1 MRGRERR
8 DGGKEGGTDG
18 GREGEGEREARVA
31 CMSTT
36 EGEPSTCTSRENV
49 VGLITNKKQ
58 TRSGT

>member
-18 GREGEGEREARVA
+18 GRGGEARVA